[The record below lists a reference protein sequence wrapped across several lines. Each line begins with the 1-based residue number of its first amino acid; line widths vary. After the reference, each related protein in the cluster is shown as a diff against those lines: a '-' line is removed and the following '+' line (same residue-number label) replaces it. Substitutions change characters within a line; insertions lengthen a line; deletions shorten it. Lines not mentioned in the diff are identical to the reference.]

1 MASKNQNKVDK
12 RGRPSK
18 IVVAVG
24 DSAEKPARSSKADE
38 ASNKSGRSNKATEAS
53 TKMPSSSHKATEASR
68 TSDRSRKIAEASTKP
83 VRSRKAVEF
92 FKVEMP
98 TKSVSSRK
106 RTAASK
112 SKAVKVSGKKG
123 SKVVSKNNSKNN
135 SKKSKKKGK
144 KKLTEAALAR
154 LNRPKLPFRYRKA
167 WEGNSDSDGSV
178 DSGVLDEDLCYEC
191 GIDTKDLPPES
202 WSSLI
207 ICDTCSAE
215 YHLACVKLE
224 KVPRNSTPFRCPKCF
239 AEEDWFK
246 NFSFKVD
253 DPRFKVPKKKNTK
266 LSICYS
272 PSKPLDL
279 AFEECKAKGLMVVS
293 NVFPKDVMKVLT
305 HGNLTKVTKSG
316 RCSDTW
322 KGAMNEVSDR
332 LKQNVSSD
340 VINRGGRF
348 DMKLPDW
355 VVEELQIPKLL
366 EPILER
372 LKTIM
377 GTPVPCVRTHNV
389 VFAPVGSPAQAWHMD
404 DSMQEGKR
412 FRYFTVLI
420 HLNPI
425 DDECGGTEIWSRKT
439 QRGDMIRGRPG
450 DAFVFH
456 GSLMHRGQSN
466 NGYAT
471 HSYSL
476 THLLTSFT
484 RSSHRF
490 FYYASFSCRYDENN
504 IKNV

>member
-1 MASKNQNKVDK
+1 
-12 RGRPSK
+12 
-18 IVVAVG
+18 
-24 DSAEKPARSSKADE
+24 
-38 ASNKSGRSNKATEAS
+38 
-53 TKMPSSSHKATEASR
+53 
-68 TSDRSRKIAEASTKP
+68 
-83 VRSRKAVEF
+83 
-92 FKVEMP
+92 
-98 TKSVSSRK
+98 
-106 RTAASK
+106 
-112 SKAVKVSGKKG
+112 
-123 SKVVSKNNSKNN
+123 
-135 SKKSKKKGK
+135 
-144 KKLTEAALAR
+144 
-154 LNRPKLPFRYRKA
+154 
-167 WEGNSDSDGSV
+167 
-178 DSGVLDEDLCYEC
+178 VLDEDICYEC
-191 GIDTKDLPPES
+191 GLDTKDLPPEL

-266 LSICYS
+266 ISICYS

-279 AFEECKAKGLMVVS
+279 AFEECQAKGLMVVS
-293 NVFPKDVMKVLT
+293 SVFSKDVMKVLT
-305 HGNLTKVTKSG
+305 HGNLTKMTKSG

-456 GSLMHRGQSN
+456 GSLMHRGQCN

-471 HSYSL
+471 HFHSL
-476 THLLTSFT
+476 THSLTYSLPLLGLRIDSFIMHPSLAGT
-484 RSSHRF
+484 MKITLRTFRI
-490 FYYASFSCRYDENN
+490 Y
-504 IKNV
+504 I

>member
-1 MASKNQNKVDK
+1 MAKTAGKNESKATGKPRKADKLSDAKRVASKKRGRPGIVVNSTEKPSRAVESSKSTKVAVAATSNRSRSTKVTVK
-12 RGRPSK
+12 RGRPSN
-18 IVVAVG
+18 AVG
-24 DSAEKPARSSKADE
+24 K
-38 ASNKSGRSNKATEAS
+38 NKSTKATVS
-53 TKMPSSSHKATEASR
+53 VKGRTSVTSKGKAT
-68 TSDRSRKIAEASTKP
+68 
-83 VRSRKAVEF
+83 
-92 FKVEMP
+92 
-98 TKSVSSRK
+98 
-106 RTAASK
+106 
-112 SKAVKVSGKKG
+112 KAVKAVGKKG
-123 SKVVSKNNSKNN
+123 VSKVTSKNSGKNSKR
-135 SKKSKKKGK
+135 KSK

-178 DSGVLDEDLCYEC
+178 DSGVLDEDICYEC
-191 GIDTKDLPPES
+191 GADTTGMPPEL
-202 WSSLI
+202 WSTLI
-207 ICDTCSAE
+207 ICDVCSAE
-215 YHLACVKLE
+215 YHLSCVKLE
-224 KVPRNSTPFRCPKCF
+224 KVPRNSTPFRCPKCN

-246 NFSFKVD
+246 NFSYKVD
-253 DPRFKVPKKKNTK
+253 DPRFKVPKKRNTK
-266 LSICYS
+266 ISICYS

-279 AFEECKAKGLMVVS
+279 AFEECKSKGLMVVA
-293 NVFPKDVMKVLT
+293 NVFSKELMKVLT
-305 HGNLTKVTKSG
+305 HGNLTKVTKFG

-322 KGAMNEVSDR
+322 RGAMHEVSDR

-355 VVEELQIPKLL
+355 VVEELNIPQLL
-366 EPILER
+366 QPILDR

-377 GTPVPCVRTHNV
+377 GTPVPSIRTHNV

-456 GSLMHRGQSN
+456 GSLMHRGQCN
-466 NGYAT
+466 NG
-471 HSYSL
+471 
-476 THLLTSFT
+476 
-484 RSSHRF
+484 
-490 FYYASFSCRYDENN
+490 
-504 IKNV
+504 